1 MSTTAGSDSNKSS
14 LRIGFFTDFYLPVVS
29 GIAVSLQ
36 LLAKHFR
43 EAGHQ
48 VTIFAPKFPGHQD
61 TEPMVRRIPS
71 LLYMNKP
78 TYYVAVPGTPRTTFN
93 LTRSEFD
100 VLHVHSPLSVGMMAY
115 FTARAKGVPLI
126 YTYHTALVD
135 YTPYYLKIG
144 GKSRVVRW
152 GAKLFS
158 TATANLCDYIVTP
171 SDKFKRALL
180 EQNVKR
186 PIHTIPNGINLTD
199 FKSTTKPGIFRTK
212 LGLKSDAPILL
223 SVGRADPEKRL
234 DFLIDAFVLLSDR
247 IPDAHLVFAGDGSAL
262 NKLKEHAA
270 STKVNHR
277 IHFLGMVK
285 RNELPDLL
293 HDGTIFLSACTNEVH
308 PIAVLEAIAA
318 GLPII
323 VVQDEAFEGMVEND
337 LNGYMTPLDVNIY
350 ADTIIKL
357 LQDKKKLE
365 TFGKHSALLSEK
377 YSIESQVNMLEQ
389 LYREAISEK

>member
-1 MSTTAGSDSNKSS
+1 
-14 LRIGFFTDFYLPVVS
+14 
-29 GIAVSLQ
+29 
-36 LLAKHFR
+36 
-43 EAGHQ
+43 
-48 VTIFAPKFPGHQD
+48 
-61 TEPMVRRIPS
+61 
-71 LLYMNKP
+71 
-78 TYYVAVPGTPRTTFN
+78 
-93 LTRSEFD
+93 
-100 VLHVHSPLSVGMMAY
+100 
-115 FTARAKGVPLI
+115 
-126 YTYHTALVD
+126 VD

-152 GAKLFS
+152 GAKFFS

-186 PIHTIPNGINLTD
+186 PIRTIPNGINLSS
-199 FKSTTKPGIFRTK
+199 FKKTTSPGIFRNK

-234 DFLIDAFVLLSDR
+234 DFLIDAFVLLADR
-247 IPDAHLVFAGDGSAL
+247 IPEAHLVFAGDGSAL

-285 RNELPDLL
+285 RDELPDLL

-308 PIAVLEAIAA
+308 PIAALEAIAA

-323 VVQDEAFEGMVEND
+323 VVQDEAFEGMLEND
-337 LNGYMTPLDVNIY
+337 LNGYMTQLDVKMY
-350 ADTIIKL
+350 SETIFKL
-357 LQDKKKLE
+357 LQDNKKLE
-365 TFGKHSALLSEK
+365 SFGKHSALLSEK
-377 YSIESQVNMLEQ
+377 YSIQSQVSMLEK